1 MPLRERWTYGDWSS
15 DVTGYAERPT
25 NRGRTEAAG
34 VMPGACLVRQV
45 LQRPQSGRVLQVE
58 VRLRAK
64 RCSRQGS
71 RGPWL
76 CYRWCW
82 AHKPDESS
90 DVQRR
95 IDGAAGGR
103 ASSAMTSARSAGFP
117 EGTDAAV
124 RADSFGR
131 SCPLWLCLG
140 SGRYWCI
147 CVRNRYE
154 LGCCNRWN
162 LAALCT
168 VRLAEAVLVTGFL

>member
-25 NRGRTEAAG
+25 NRGRAEAAG

-58 VRLRAK
+58 VRLRAM

-90 DVQRR
+90 DVQDALMMRPVAGLVERR
-95 IDGAAGGR
+95 VPV
-103 ASSAMTSARSAGFP
+103 AGFP

-140 SGRYWCI
+140 SGRYGCI
-147 CVRNRYE
+147 CVRYRYE

-168 VRLAEAVLVTGFL
+168 VRLAETVLVTGFL

>member
-25 NRGRTEAAG
+25 NRGRAEAAG

-45 LQRPQSGRVLQVE
+45 LQRPQSGRVLQVG

-90 DVQRR
+90 DVQDALMMRPV
-95 IDGAAGGR
+95 AGLVEK
-103 ASSAMTSARSAGFP
+103 TSARRRFPVKGLMLRSERTASGEAARSGCVLGADAMGAFASATAMNWG
-117 EGTDAAV
+117 AAI
-124 RADSFGR
+124 DG
-131 SCPLWLCLG
+131 
-140 SGRYWCI
+140 I
-147 CVRNRYE
+147 
-154 LGCCNRWN
+154 
-162 LAALCT
+162 
-168 VRLAEAVLVTGFL
+168 